1 MVEIG
6 SMPIL
11 WHIMK
16 IYESHGVNDFIVCCG
31 YKGHIIKDFFASYQQ
46 RTSSIRFNFSDGT
59 HELLDGT
66 TENWTVSLIDTGE
79 TTMTG
84 GRLKRVRPYLNDEP
98 FFFTYGDGVSNVDI
112 TSLLEFHKK
121 EKAMVSLT
129 AVQPPGRFGALA
141 LGTDQTVIK
150 DFQEKPD
157 GDGAWVNGGFFV
169 VNPEALDYIADDSVS
184 WEKEPLLRIANEGQ
198 LAAFRHTG
206 FWQPMDTLRD
216 KNFLESL
223 WEKNEAPWKTW

>member
-6 SMPIL
+6 TMPIL

-16 IYESHGVNDFIVCCG
+16 IYESHGVNDFIICCG
-31 YKGHIIKDFFASYQQ
+31 YKGHMIKEFFASYQQ

-59 HELLDGT
+59 QDLLDER

-79 TTMTG
+79 STMTG
-84 GRLKRVRPYLNDEP
+84 GRLKRVRPFLGDEP
-98 FFFTYGDGVSNVDI
+98 FFFTYGDGVSNVDL
-112 TSLLEFHKK
+112 TSLLEFHRK
-121 EKAMVSLT
+121 EKVMVSLT

-141 LGTDQTVIK
+141 LGGDQTIIN

-169 VNPEALDYIADDSVS
+169 VDPAALDYIEGDSVS
-184 WEKEPLLRIANEGQ
+184 WEKGPLSRIASAGQ
-198 LAAFRHTG
+198 LAAFRHSG

-216 KNFLESL
+216 KNYLESL
-223 WEKNEAPWKTW
+223 WESGEAPWKTW